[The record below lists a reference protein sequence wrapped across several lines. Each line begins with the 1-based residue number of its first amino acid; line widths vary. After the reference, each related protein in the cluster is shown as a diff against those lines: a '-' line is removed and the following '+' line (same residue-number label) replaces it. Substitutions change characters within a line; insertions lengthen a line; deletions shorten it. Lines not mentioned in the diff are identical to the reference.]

1 MPRDSLETDDGDLYD
16 IEIQHYEMKD
26 LDDRLVVYNAAIT
39 LLPKTPGLGYKNY
52 PSTHVICI
60 ADTKAYQNEK
70 DIHRETYGE
79 NHEIIC
85 VTSHNK
91 YENKELMD
99 LMHDFSCKNV
109 SDIINP
115 VIRETLNYFKN
126 EQKGVDIMKKE
137 YDDIVAHAKPKWVEE
152 GRKEEREDN
161 IKKTIPVILQL
172 GGTIQDVANI
182 FDTTLEEIQKILDVE
197 NN

>member
-1 MPRDSLETDDGDLYD
+1 M
-16 IEIQHYEMKD
+16 
-26 LDDRLVVYNAAIT
+26 N
-39 LLPKTPGLGYKNY
+39 
-52 PSTHVICI
+52 
-60 ADTKAYQNEK
+60 
-70 DIHRETYGE
+70 
-79 NHEIIC
+79 
-85 VTSHNK
+85 
-91 YENKELMD
+91 ENKELMD

-152 GRKEEREDN
+152 GRKEGLKEGLKEEREDN

-182 FDTTLEEIQKILDVE
+182 FDTTPEEIQKILDTE
-197 NN
+197 IN

>member
-1 MPRDSLETDDGDLYD
+1 M
-16 IEIQHYEMKD
+16 
-26 LDDRLVVYNAAIT
+26 N
-39 LLPKTPGLGYKNY
+39 
-52 PSTHVICI
+52 
-60 ADTKAYQNEK
+60 
-70 DIHRETYGE
+70 
-79 NHEIIC
+79 
-85 VTSHNK
+85 
-91 YENKELMD
+91 ENKELMD

-115 VIRETLNYFKN
+115 VIRDTLNYFKN

-182 FDTTLEEIQKILDVE
+182 FDTTPEEIQKILDVE